1 MLLFTILSSESKT
14 VTMDEEVQL
23 FTRRI
28 IKLESLLK
36 ELYMKCASSEE
47 GNVLLELMT
56 KCSAILGNV
65 ENDKSLSAGGRFEW
79 VDSVLVKVS
88 CQVGLNL
95 TSTHYVLFY

>member
-1 MLLFTILSSESKT
+1 
-14 VTMDEEVQL
+14 MDEEVQL
-23 FTRRI
+23 FSRRI

-47 GNVLLELMT
+47 GNVMLELMN

-88 CQVGLNL
+88 YL
-95 TSTHYVLFY
+95 THKKKLFA

>member
-1 MLLFTILSSESKT
+1 
-14 VTMDEEVQL
+14 MDEEVQL

-79 VDSVLVKVS
+79 VDSVLVKV
-88 CQVGLNL
+88 CYQVGLNL
-95 TSTHYVLFY
+95 ICIMLLTSSFRISPNYDKDG